1 MIIAYIIMIPMI
13 VFCITYKNLIISKKN
28 VKNQNCIYK
37 LGITKKYQKKF
48 IKEETLIMYG
58 ILFILPM
65 TYMISTLGRF
75 YVYDGISILIFAF
88 IIGYFILNLLISMYI
103 SYKVTTQFFRGV

>member
-1 MIIAYIIMIPMI
+1 MQVREGYGKMLECSSL
-13 VFCITYKNLIISKKN
+13 FESS
-28 VKNQNCIYK
+28 
-37 LGITKKYQKKF
+37 KKYQKKF

-75 YVYDGISILIFAF
+75 YVYDGISILIIAF

-103 SYKVTTQFFRGV
+103 SYKVTNQFFRGV

>member
-1 MIIAYIIMIPMI
+1 
-13 VFCITYKNLIISKKN
+13 
-28 VKNQNCIYK
+28 
-37 LGITKKYQKKF
+37 
-48 IKEETLIMYG
+48 MYG

-75 YVYDGISILIFAF
+75 YVYDGISILIIAF

-103 SYKVTTQFFRGV
+103 SYKVTNQFFRGSSYEWNYNRGKKN